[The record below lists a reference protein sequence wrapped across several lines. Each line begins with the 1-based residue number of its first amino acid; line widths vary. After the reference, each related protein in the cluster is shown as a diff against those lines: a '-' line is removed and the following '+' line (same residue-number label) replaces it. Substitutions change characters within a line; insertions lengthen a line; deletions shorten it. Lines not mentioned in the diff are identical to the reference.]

1 MTERVKTCYL
11 PSKDMDTCEE
21 VLQHHFQNF
30 KGVVYNNMFF
40 VLCFVF
46 EFRGRN

>member
-1 MTERVKTCYL
+1 MTESVKTCYL
-11 PSKDMDTCEE
+11 PSRDMDTFEG
-21 VLQHHFQNF
+21 VLQIHFQNF

-46 EFRGRN
+46 